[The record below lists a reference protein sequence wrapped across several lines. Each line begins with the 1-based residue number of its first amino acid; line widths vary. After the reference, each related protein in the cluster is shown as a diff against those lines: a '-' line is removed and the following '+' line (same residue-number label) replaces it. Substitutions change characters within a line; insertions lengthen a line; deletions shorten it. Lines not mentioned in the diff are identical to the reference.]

1 MAPPERSSLRRS
13 GHPPAGAVIHPP
25 ERSFSTEVV
34 KGEQHASTRRAR
46 ARATRKN
53 RGVLSRPGSGRS
65 ARACVPAE
73 GVTAARNAPLGA
85 GASGTKAINRY
96 PEGDTKHLTSQ
107 NILSR
112 DKIDGLVPSRFP

>member
-1 MAPPERSSLRRS
+1 MRTWLRRS
-13 GHPPAGAVIHPP
+13 GHLSAGAVIHPP

-65 ARACVPAE
+65 ARACVSAE

-96 PEGDTKHLTSQ
+96 PEGDFFMKGFYKVSFFAG
-107 NILSR
+107 R
-112 DKIDGLVPSRFP
+112 

>member
-1 MAPPERSSLRRS
+1 MRTWLRRS
-13 GHPPAGAVIHPP
+13 GHLSAGAVIHPP

-34 KGEQHASTRRAR
+34 KSEQHASTRRAR

-85 GASGTKAINRY
+85 GVSGTKAIYRSVSVPGEQNLMTFPGENNPDPPSSTY
-96 PEGDTKHLTSQ
+96 PSGPLRT
-107 NILSR
+107 
-112 DKIDGLVPSRFP
+112 

>member
-13 GHPPAGAVIHPP
+13 GHPSAGAVIHPP

-96 PEGDTKHLTSQ
+96 PEGVLRYHC
-107 NILSR
+107 
-112 DKIDGLVPSRFP
+112 DGLRALVRYPRALMDLG